1 VTKPI
6 SIKELALIAKVSH
19 STVSR
24 ALRNNPRIS
33 PETAE
38 RIRRLAAEH
47 GYSPSLAARS
57 LVTRRTQTVGC
68 VVTSI
73 SDPFVAGVVTGV
85 EEIADR
91 HGYSVFLA
99 NSNADAKRELDVV
112 RSFRERRVDGILV
125 AASRVGAKYLPHL
138 RELQIPIVLIN
149 NQQAGDFINSVS
161 IDNLKAA
168 KVIVEHLIALGHRE
182 IAYIGDE
189 YGDQSDRERCSA
201 YRETLEKAGIPVK
214 NDFIIRAVPGPEG
227 GEEQMSRLLQMPRRP
242 TAVFCYDDLL
252 ALGALKAIRKAK
264 LDIPADISVVGFDDV
279 FVSSFT
285 YPPLTTIRQ
294 PMKSMGRRAM
304 TILLE
309 LLSRPAEE
317 TRAENWHVKVSGKL
331 VIRES
336 TARPRISLSRR

>member
-1 VTKPI
+1 MTKPI
-6 SIKELALIAKVSH
+6 SIKDLAQIAQVSH

-33 PETAE
+33 LETAE

-47 GYSPSLAARS
+47 GYHPSLAARS
-57 LVTRRTQTVGC
+57 LVTRRTQTIGC
-68 VVTSI
+68 VVTNI

-85 EEIADR
+85 EEVADR

-99 NSNADAKRELDVV
+99 NSNADPKRELDVV

-125 AASRVGAKYLPHL
+125 AASRVGAKYIPHL
-138 RELQIPIVLIN
+138 RKLQIPIVLIN
-149 NQQAGDFINSVS
+149 NQQPGEFINSVS
-161 IDNLKAA
+161 IDNLEAA
-168 KVIVEHLIALGHRE
+168 KVIVGHLVALGHRQ

-189 YGDQSDRERCSA
+189 NGDQSDRERCLG
-201 YRETLEKAGIPVK
+201 YRETLKKAGIPVK
-214 NDFIIRAVPGPEG
+214 RDFLIQAVPGPEG
-227 GEEQMSRLLQMPRRP
+227 GEEQMSRLLELPTRP

-252 ALGALKAIRKAK
+252 ALGVLKAIRRAK

-279 FVSSFT
+279 FVSSYT

-294 PMKSMGRRAM
+294 PMKAMGHRAM
-304 TILLE
+304 AILLE
-309 LLSRPAEE
+309 LLSRPAGE
-317 TRAENWHVKVSGKL
+317 TRAENWHVKLSGEL

-336 TARPRISLSRR
+336 TARPRRNK